1 MVDSPEPGKR
11 KTIVDK
17 AIETAK
23 TAANTSY
30 TYGGKTTSG
39 FDCSGFVSYVFQQVF
54 SDFVYLT
61 ADGIASSGLFKASSS
76 PQPGDVIYFSKEQ
89 NPYEVAKKNTREYP
103 AHVGIVVDAQSWIG
117 RQSSQMGVVLLTNPW
132 WSGRTHKYLSYTG
145 FDASNSQSSYRSN
158 NALDTIQRSP
168 GM

>member
-1 MVDSPEPGKR
+1 MADSPEQSKR

-54 SDFVYLT
+54 PSFGYLT
-61 ADGIASSGLFKASSS
+61 ADGIASSGFFKSSNS
-76 PQPGDVIYFSKEQ
+76 PQPGDVIYFSKEK
-89 NPYEVAKKNTREYP
+89 NPYEVAKKNNREYP

-117 RQSSQMGVVLLTNPW
+117 RQTSQLGVVSMTNVW
-132 WSGRTHKYLSYTG
+132 WSGRTHKFLSYTG

-158 NALDTIQRSP
+158 SVLDTIQRSP